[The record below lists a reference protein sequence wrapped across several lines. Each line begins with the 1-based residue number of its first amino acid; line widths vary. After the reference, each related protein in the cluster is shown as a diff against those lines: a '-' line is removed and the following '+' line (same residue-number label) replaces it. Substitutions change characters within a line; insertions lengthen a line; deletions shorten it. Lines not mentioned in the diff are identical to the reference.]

1 MLIPLQDPARRPTS
15 HQLLTHPW
23 LSGEAVADSGSTVVD
38 GSCASAAAEA
48 MQTSVETVCSSVES
62 GKVIKVGLVGFVKS
76 NSLSGQPCQCG
87 VLAS

>member
-1 MLIPLQDPARRPTS
+1 MLIPLQDPTRRPTS

-23 LSGEAVADSGSTVVD
+23 LSGEVVADSGSTVVD

-62 GKVIKVGLVGFVKS
+62 GKVLETSFGVVSLS
-76 NSLSGQPCQCG
+76 NARSGQPC
-87 VLAS
+87 